1 MNLKR
6 YLAVQYQM
14 RPGDVIAF
22 SGHALI
28 SYLIDAFSGSNLSHI
43 AIVRNVSGTSTNAD
57 VVITES
63 TIHNGKSGPQSRTLG
78 GLLEEYGE
86 DCQAW
91 WLPLSDEVR
100 RDFNLFEFYKFIG
113 SAEGSVRYDIPGL
126 FGFLARSVPILGP
139 RICQG
144 ESAKRMFCS
153 GYAVDC
159 LEHAG
164 ALRGINYSKTSPQDL
179 AEMHIYRE
187 YVQILGECGK
197 IARFN
202 SV

>member
-1 MNLKR
+1 MPSLDPTCPIQRSCRN
-6 YLAVQYQM
+6 
-14 RPGDVIAF
+14 IAC
-22 SGHALI
+22 S
-28 SYLIDAFSGSNLSHI
+28 S
-43 AIVRNVSGTSTNAD
+43 D

-63 TIHNGKSGPQSRTLG
+63 TIHNGKSGPQSRPLS
-78 GLLEEYGE
+78 GLLAEYGK

-91 WLPLSDEVR
+91 WLPLSDDVR
-100 RDFNLFEFYKFIG
+100 KAFDLFQFYKFIG
-113 SAEGSVRYDIPGL
+113 ESEGAVRYDVPGL
-126 FGFLARSVPILGP
+126 FGLLARSIPILGP

-187 YVQILGECGK
+187 YVQILGAPGK

>member
-1 MNLKR
+1 MDLKSH
-6 YLAVQYQM
+6 LAVRDQM

-22 SGHALI
+22 SGQAII

-43 AIVRNVSGTSTNAD
+43 AIVRNIASDSSD

-164 ALRGINYSKTSPQDL
+164 ALRCINYSKTSPQDL

-187 YVQILGECGK
+187 YVQILGEPRK

>member
-1 MNLKR
+1 MH
-6 YLAVQYQM
+6 
-14 RPGDVIAF
+14 PGDVITF
-22 SGHALI
+22 SGRAII

-43 AIVRNVSGTSTNAD
+43 AIVRNIASDNSD

-63 TIHNGKSGPQSRTLG
+63 TIHDGKSGPQSRPLG

-91 WLPLSDEVR
+91 WLPLSDDVR
-100 RDFNLFEFYKFIG
+100 KAFDLFQFYKFIG
-113 SAEGSVRYDIPGL
+113 ESEGAVRYDVPGL

-164 ALRGINYSKTSPQDL
+164 ALRCINYSKTSPQDL
-179 AEMHIYRE
+179 AEMHICRE
-187 YVQILGECGK
+187 YVQIPGESRERLRGSTASRSPQWFSTTVK
-197 IARFN
+197 
-202 SV
+202 